1 MKNKNY
7 GIFNYSFIDNFI
19 ENKRLEMFNL
29 LNEQIKDSLIESF
42 LDIGTTEENKLRSS
56 NFFVKKFN
64 KIKIIK
70 SITDQ
75 DIIKNNFNNILK
87 KSITSD
93 FTLEEIDQYKSD
105 LVISSATIEHVGS
118 NDAQMKMIENIC
130 LLTNKYF
137 FITTPNRFFPI
148 DFHTK
153 LPLIHMLPKKIHR
166 KILNMISLKE
176 YALEENLN
184 LLDISEINKMLK
196 NLNEKGFLVST
207 YGIKLFGLTSNLLIL
222 GKKINS

>member
-118 NDAQMKMIENIC
+118 NVAQMKMIENIC